1 VGALAHYLEDEGLAT
16 TQISLIREHTET
28 IKPPRALWVPF
39 ELGRPLG
46 VPDDPA
52 FQTKVL
58 LSALRLLEA
67 PSGPVLRDFNEDAPS
82 GDTHAG
88 PISCPINF
96 EIPEDLDARELL
108 LYTFEQEVVQL
119 RNWYNTSVQKRGRT
133 TTGTTGL
140 KPEDVAEFISAFL
153 RGERPPAPI
162 RDIPYGFALKMAAD
176 DLKAY
181 YIESVISQP
190 GQPTD
195 SNGLADWF
203 WNETSAARVIHA
215 VRETCIDSGDDELKR
230 FGGLL
235 VPRDRIQG
243 AVIQDQG

>member
-1 VGALAHYLEDEGLAT
+1 VGGLAHYLESEGLAT
-16 TQISLIREHTET
+16 TQISLIREHTEI

-52 FQTKVL
+52 FQTRVL

-67 PSGPVLRDFNEDAPS
+67 TSGPVLRDFNEDAPS
-82 GDTHAG
+82 GDTHAASL
-88 PISCPINF
+88 SCPIDF
-96 EIPEDLDARELL
+96 ETPSDLDEGEIL
-108 LYTFEQEVVQL
+108 LYAFEQEVLQL
-119 RNWYNTSVQKRGRT
+119 RNWYDTSVKTRGRT

-140 KPEDVAEFISAFL
+140 EPEAVAEFISAFV
-153 RGERPPAPI
+153 RGESPDAPVK
-162 RDIPYGFALKMAAD
+162 DVPYGFALKMAAD

-195 SNGLADWF
+195 SNSLADWF
-203 WNETSAARVIHA
+203 WNETRAAKVLHT
-215 VRETCIDSGDDELKR
+215 VREICINSGDDELKR
-230 FGGLL
+230 FGGSLL
-235 VPRDRIQG
+235 VPRERI
-243 AVIQDQG
+243 